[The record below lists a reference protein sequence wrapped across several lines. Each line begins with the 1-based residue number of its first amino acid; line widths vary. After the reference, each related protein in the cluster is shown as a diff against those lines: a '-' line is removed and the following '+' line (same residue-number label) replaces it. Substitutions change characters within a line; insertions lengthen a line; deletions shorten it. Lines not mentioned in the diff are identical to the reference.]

1 MEKKRFEM
9 DPAQERHPGDIW
21 LARAVNA
28 RADTTLRQRGSIRKA
43 ASCSILVRSGTSY
56 SLVRHIHD
64 LSLDG
69 VFVEMNS
76 PDILH
81 GGDSV
86 EVILS
91 FDVKGQQADHSI
103 SAEVVRVQHEGVA
116 LKFGKYSDQTYTDLV
131 NFLYAK

>member
-1 MEKKRFEM
+1 MEKKRFETS
-9 DPAQERHPGDIW
+9 DAQARHANDIW

-28 RADTTLRQRGSIRKA
+28 KNDTTLRQRSSIRKA
-43 ASCSILVRSGTSY
+43 IPCNILVRSGSTY
-56 SLVRHIHD
+56 SLVRNIHD
-64 LSLDG
+64 ISLDG
-69 VFVEMNS
+69 VFVEMSS

-81 GGDSV
+81 GGDTV

-91 FDVKGQQADHSI
+91 FDGKGQQAEHSI

-116 LKFGKYSDQTYTDLV
+116 LKFGTYSDRTYTDLV

>member
-1 MEKKRFEM
+1 MEKKRFETGN
-9 DPAQERHPGDIW
+9 AEVRHAGDIW
-21 LARAVNA
+21 LARAAVTKV
-28 RADTTLRQRGSIRKA
+28 DTTLRQRGSIRKA
-43 ASCSILVRSGTSY
+43 ASCNILVRSGTSY
-56 SLVRHIHD
+56 SLVRNIHD

-91 FDVKGQQADHSI
+91 FDAKGQQAEHSI
-103 SAEVVRVQHEGVA
+103 SAEVVRVQQEGVA
-116 LKFGKYSDQTYTDLV
+116 LRFGKYDDRTYTDLV